1 MRPLFFPILCLA
13 MAGCAGKPA
22 EMFLITPPEAV
33 AELPNRLGQ
42 VELREVALPQYAAAA
57 EIAVQSAS
65 GGLVASSAQ
74 IWAESPVRAVTDL
87 LAAQI
92 SALSGA
98 TVVAEPWPLGEGPDR
113 VLEVRVEKMLAG
125 ADGLFH
131 LEGQYFVSSY
141 SGSGGDI
148 ARRFDLT
155 VPLTGPGAAAV
166 ADAQARALQALA
178 RQIAQL
184 G

>member
-1 MRPLFFPILCLA
+1 MRLAPLILFALLA
-13 MAGCAGKPA
+13 ACAGKKT
-22 EMFLITPPEAV
+22 EMFLITPPEAA

-42 VELREVALPQYAAAA
+42 VELRDVVLPQYASVA
-57 EIAVQSAS
+57 EIAVQTAG
-65 GGLVASSAQ
+65 GGLTANAAQ
-74 IWAESPVRAVTDL
+74 IWAETPVRAVTDV

-98 TVVAEPWPLGEGPDR
+98 TVVAEPWPLSDGPDR
-113 VLEVRVEKMLAG
+113 VLEVRVERILAG

-131 LEGQYFVSSY
+131 LAGQYFVSSY
-141 SGSGGDI
+141 SGAGGDV
-148 ARRFDLT
+148 ARRFALT
-155 VPLTGPGAAAV
+155 VPLTSPGAAAV

>member
-1 MRPLFFPILCLA
+1 
-13 MAGCAGKPA
+13 
-22 EMFLITPPEAV
+22 MFLITPPEVA
-33 AELPNRLGQ
+33 AELPNRLGR
-42 VELREVALPQYAAAA
+42 VELRDVVLPQYAAAA
-57 EIAVQSAS
+57 EIAVQNAS

-74 IWAESPVRAVTDL
+74 IWAESPVRAVTDV

-98 TVVAEPWPLGEGPDR
+98 VVVAEPWPLGEGPDR
-113 VLEVRVEKMLAG
+113 VLEVRVERMLAG
-125 ADGLFH
+125 ADGLFR
-131 LEGQYFVSSY
+131 LQGQYFLSSAT
-141 SGSGGDI
+141 GSGGDL
-148 ARRFDLT
+148 ARRFDLS
-155 VPLTGPGAAAV
+155 VPLTGPGPAAV